1 MLFWGVLSPIQ
12 IISLHCY
19 TCCVMLS
26 IAAGWYDRYVEF
38 FNNTLP
44 NNQTL
49 LDMWKNHL
57 KLWEEN
63 VSLSSTVE
71 SLYFVGG
78 SIFVEFVRT
87 SYQGINILHKL
98 RNKSIN
104 ILIHKILFFVCKYR
118 NTRSYVPTNQCNF
131 SNPWKLVPMNF
142 NDITVYICT
151 ISISIQFQYNCASI
165 KAS

>member
-1 MLFWGVLSPIQ
+1 MWSSLTTHSPITK
-12 IISLHCY
+12 HCW
-19 TCCVMLS
+19 TCGRITWNSGRRTWV
-26 IAAGWYDRYVEF
+26 F
-38 FNNTLP
+38 H
-44 NNQTL
+44 L
-49 LDMWKNHL
+49 LWNHRI
-57 KLWEEN
+57 N
-63 VSLSSTVE
+63 
-71 SLYFVGG
+71 FVGG

-98 RNKSIN
+98 RNQSIN
-104 ILIHKILFFVCKYR
+104 ILIHKILFLFVSIK

-151 ISISIQFQYNCASI
+151 ISIQFQYNCASI